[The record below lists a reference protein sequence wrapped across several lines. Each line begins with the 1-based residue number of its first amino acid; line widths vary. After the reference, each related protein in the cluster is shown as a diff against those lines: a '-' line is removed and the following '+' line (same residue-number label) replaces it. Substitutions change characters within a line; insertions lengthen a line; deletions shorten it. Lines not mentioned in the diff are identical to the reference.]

1 MSLQHTIQNATQIL
15 VDHVDE
21 LTELDQAIGDG
32 DHGLNMKRGAQA
44 IQAKLPEMQDTS
56 LNDALKTMGAIVR
69 DFRRIGRFVKV
80 CAHWVVNYM
89 QVQDTTK
96 TIFRLGLF
104 PILVHDKPSSMVQT
118 FYKSLGYSFHSQIQ
132 IYWWLRFNQP
142 RVPTSHIPQKSFF
155 YFS

>member
-1 MSLQHTIQNATQIL
+1 MLTIVEIMVESNQSLFYGVFSIVASWRLKLWTKWRQDFKVVLSEYLRQVGRL
-15 VDHVDE
+15 E
-21 LTELDQAIGDG
+21 
-32 DHGLNMKRGAQA
+32 KRD
-44 IQAKLPEMQDTS
+44 L
-56 LNDALKTMGAIVR
+56 DALKTMGAIVR

-118 FYKSLGYSFHSQIQ
+118 FYKSLGYFHSQIQ